1 MGTTQRQVPALGRR
15 QSMALDDIPGLRDR
29 FWSKID
35 RANAG
40 GCWLWTAYRDKDGY
54 GHFGVSRGGRARTYR
69 AHQIAYVLAYG
80 PDPRGLFVAHT
91 CGNPPC
97 VRPSHLALVQPAL
110 QRRDAGQRGREA
122 IRNDLSVMPRGSRNP
137 NAKLTEEVVAE
148 LRRRYAAGGV
158 SFGSLGREY
167 DISGYAVSQ
176 AIRAESWK
184 HVPTDEPSAAE
195 PQSVEAPIS

>member
-1 MGTTQRQVPALGRR
+1 MGTTPRQAPPLGRR

-29 FWSKID
+29 FWSKVD
-35 RANAG
+35 RRG
-40 GCWLWTAYRDKDGY
+40 SDGCWLWTAYRDKDGY

-97 VRPSHLALVQPAL
+97 VRPSHLALVPPDA
-110 QRRDAGQRGREA
+110 QRQDAGQRGRQA
-122 IRNDLSVMPRGSRNP
+122 IQNDLSVMPRGSRNP
-137 NAKLTEEVVAE
+137 NAKLTEEIVAE
-148 LRRRYAAGGV
+148 LRRRYAAGEI

-167 DISGYAVSQ
+167 GISGYAVSQ
-176 AIRAESWK
+176 AVRGESWR
-184 HVPTDEPSAAE
+184 HVPTSDGAAD
-195 PQSVEAPIS
+195 PQSAESPIS